1 MAVDYGSQPFAEQVE
16 FFRQKSDLGTEA
28 WTDLWQQEHDRA
40 FAVAG
45 AMKKDLVADLRNA
58 VDSAI
63 AEGTTLEQFRKDFDK
78 TVAKHGWQYKGGRGW
93 RTRVI
98 YETNLRTSYA
108 AGRLAQMKKVKQD
121 RPFWRYRHS
130 PAVEEPR
137 QKHLAWDGLT
147 LSADDPW
154 WDVHSPP
161 NGWGCMCFIE
171 TLRRDDVPDG
181 PDETPETR
189 TREVTVGQNTP
200 NPRTVEVPEGIDPGF
215 AYTPGQSWVE
225 GATPRPLDDLA
236 ESASAAASTATDSLP
251 AARQASA
258 ERVLP
263 DDLDDQD
270 YVDRFLS
277 EFGLDS
283 GGGERFEVLEDV
295 TGEPLLISDALFR
308 ERGGELKVR
317 KRGRERDVLLLADT
331 IREPDEIWE
340 AWAEFGDRRVL
351 RRRYVARWQVED
363 SEVPTLAVFETGP
376 QGWAGV
382 TAHQADDIGDL
393 ENRARIGRRVYRREK

>member
-1 MAVDYGSQPFAEQVE
+1 MPVDRGTQPFNEQVE
-16 FFRQKSDLGTEA
+16 FFRQKTNLGTEA

-40 FAVAG
+40 FVVAG

-108 AGRLAQMKKVKQD
+108 AGRRAQREETKQD
-121 RPFWRYRHS
+121 RPYWRYRHS
-130 PAVEEPR
+130 AASENPR
-137 QKHLAWDGLT
+137 DEHLSWDGLT
-147 LSADDPW
+147 LSADDAW
-154 WDVHSPP
+154 WDTHDPP
-161 NGWGCMCFIE
+161 NGWGCKCYVE
-171 TLRRDDVPDG
+171 TLRREDVPDG
-181 PDETPETR
+181 PDEAPEVRTR
-189 TREVTVGQNTP
+189 TVTVGENGP
-200 NPRTVEVPEGIDPGF
+200 SPRTVEVPEGIDPGF
-215 AYTPGQSWVE
+215 AYPPGKSWVE
-225 GATPRPLDDLA
+225 GNTPPPLDDLLP
-236 ESASAAASTATDSLP
+236 SASTAAAGAGALP
-251 AARQASA
+251 AARSASA

-263 DDLDDQD
+263 NDLDDQD
-270 YVDRFLS
+270 YVARFLA
-277 EFGLDS
+277 EFGLDN
-283 GGGERFEVLEDV
+283 ERGDRSEIIEDV

-317 KRGRERDVLLLADT
+317 KRGRERYVLLLADA

-340 AWAEFGDRRVL
+340 AWATFGARRVL
-351 RRRYVARWQVED
+351 RRRYVARWQVEG
-363 SEVPTLAVFETGP
+363 SEVPALAVFETGP

-382 TAHQADDIGDL
+382 TAHKPDDVSDL
-393 ENRARIGRRVYRREK
+393 DSRSRIGERVYRRGEE